1 MLSQKAPEIKEILL
15 LFIGTH
21 GIVDCTERHLTK
33 VLFTMQIIFSLL
45 IILLIVAAYWALM
58 VFPKQREYKKHIK
71 YLNTI
76 DVGDEVI
83 TYGGMIGTVT
93 SIDDEIGVATLQI
106 ADGLEVRILTAAIN
120 RRFDPDELRQNLRL
134 AQGLPMEMTESGTD

>member
-1 MLSQKAPEIKEILL
+1 ME
-15 LFIGTH
+15 F
-21 GIVDCTERHLTK
+21 
-33 VLFTMQIIFSLL
+33 IFSLL
-45 IILLIVAAYWALM
+45 IILLIVAAYWSLI

-83 TYGGMIGTVT
+83 TFGGLIGTVT
-93 SIDDEIGVATLQI
+93 AFDDEIGVAWLRI

-120 RRFDPDELRQNLRL
+120 RMYNVEELKENLRV
-134 AQGLPMEMTESGTD
+134 AQGLPNEAQESGAD